1 MDLLRFHCVICGA
14 ALETAATLPG
24 QLTECSSCLRIVPI
38 PARVSFPRQEVE
50 CLPVLPRD
58 ILSVEIK
65 ILCGHCDSK
74 IRLDARLEGQ
84 RIKCPVCAA
93 AVEVPIWSRPPD
105 ATSTPPATPLSAA
118 EIEFLSAS
126 VVPAA

>member
-14 ALETAATLPG
+14 ALETTACLPG
-24 QLTECSSCLRIVPI
+24 QVTECSSCLRVVPV
-38 PARVSFPRQEVE
+38 PSRVSFPREKVE
-50 CLPVLPRD
+50 CLPVLPRE

-93 AVEVPIWSRPPD
+93 SVDVPMWSRPPG
-105 ATSTPPATPLSAA
+105 ATRATPATPLSAA
-118 EIEFLSAS
+118 EIEFLSSS
-126 VVPAA
+126 VAPAA

>member
-24 QLTECSSCLRIVPI
+24 QLTECSSCLRVVPI
-38 PARVSFPRQEVE
+38 PSRVSFPHENVE
-50 CLPVLPRD
+50 CLPVLPPD

-65 ILCGHCDSK
+65 ILCGHCGSK

-84 RIKCPVCAA
+84 RIQCPDCAA
-93 AVEVPIWSRPPD
+93 TVDVPIWSRPPD
-105 ATSTPPATPLSAA
+105 ATSRPRATPLSPA